1 VAPSAQRRSRLPL
14 RSQRPDEG
22 GLENSA
28 ASEAR
33 PCPPFLLFACYLQ
46 AGRSGPVAGAVGHPQ
61 ASRPARRIPAREPPA
76 RIKVIKI
83 EPANGEPG
91 ARSTRVRREGRG
103 QSLRGRASQES
114 RHQLFFSK
122 RATPNGVSPA
132 PRSQGKKVRGIR
144 TRLAARIDS
153 AIEARDSASQSYVC
167 AKTPLRPERGR
178 NPDSPGDAQST
189 AELRKSPTSSG
200 PIPWGPVRSCGLL
213 RSRSPR
219 R

>member
-1 VAPSAQRRSRLPL
+1 MRNNPEKNSNSRVSRWKPNSPARCAGFVAPSAQRRSRLPL

-33 PCPPFLLFACYLQ
+33 LCPPFLLFTCYLQ
-46 AGRSGPVAGAVGHPQ
+46 AGRSGPVAGAVGHLQ

-132 PRSQGKKVRGIR
+132 PRPHGKKFAGCGHV
-144 TRLAARIDS
+144 LLPRIDS
-153 AIEARDSASQSYVC
+153 ANE
-167 AKTPLRPERGR
+167 
-178 NPDSPGDAQST
+178 AQSL
-189 AELRKSPTSSG
+189 AD
-200 PIPWGPVRSCGLL
+200 
-213 RSRSPR
+213 
-219 R
+219 